1 MVEPNAS
8 LDNEISSSELVV
20 DGANELI
27 VDGASEL
34 IVDGTS
40 ELVVGRAIELEGVT
54 DEATGVLEVL
64 IEAVGRGEADV
75 VILVLA
81 DTAVVESM
89 LEEVIELS
97 VAAEELIATE
107 EVGTELVV
115 AIEVERAGTEGEE
128 VVTKVG
134 AAVCGAN
141 IAGAVGVLVETGAAG
156 TETGAAIE
164 KVG

>member
-1 MVEPNAS
+1 M
-8 LDNEISSSELVV
+8 
-20 DGANELI
+20 
-27 VDGASEL
+27 
-34 IVDGTS
+34 
-40 ELVVGRAIELEGVT
+40 GRAIELEGVT
-54 DEATGVLEVL
+54 DEVTGVLEVL
-64 IEAVGRGEADV
+64 IEAEGRGEADV
-75 VILVLA
+75 VIFALA

-107 EVGTELVV
+107 EAGTELVV
-115 AIEVERAGTEGEE
+115 AIEVEGAGTEGEE

-141 IAGAVGVLVETGAAG
+141 IAGAVEGVVVETGAAG
-156 TETGAAIE
+156 TETGAAME

>member
-8 LDNEISSSELVV
+8 LDNEISSSEL
-20 DGANELI
+20 I

-34 IVDGTS
+34 IVDGAS

-54 DEATGVLEVL
+54 DEVTGVLEVL

-75 VILVLA
+75 VIFVLA

-97 VAAEELIATE
+97 VATEELIATE
-107 EVGTELVV
+107 EAGTELVV
-115 AIEVERAGTEGEE
+115 AIEVEGAGTGEE

-141 IAGAVGVLVETGAAG
+141 IAGVVEGVLVETGAAG
-156 TETGAAIE
+156 TETGAAME